1 MMEGMKKNNEK
12 TKTGWPIP
20 ANIKD
25 DFVNFCA
32 EKGNIAQEDCAGALL
47 IWQYLPAQVRE
58 QARLEA
64 KGVLAIDKKFWKQ
77 FCSGVELGL
86 QAQLKSPQQKPEK
99 VK

>member
-1 MMEGMKKNNEK
+1 MEKNDKKI
-12 TKTGWPIP
+12 KTGWLIP
-20 ANIKD
+20 VGIKD
-25 DFVNFCA
+25 LFVNFCA

-64 KGVLAIDKKFWKQ
+64 KGVQAIDKKFWKQ

-86 QAQLKSPQQKPEK
+86 RDQLNTQPQGLEK
-99 VK
+99 EK